1 MLETSALVTLYG
13 GQFILSTH
21 LIKSNYVLF
30 TVTVELC
37 WPLVWQ
43 NKIDITVFMIFI
55 SLILF
60 GDFCQKCF
68 INMLGPHQ
76 LEIVNNKN
84 QAIAMKWKQS
94 YFWSFL
100 LIDTLKPGHKSVLKT
115 PSSQRTKNECPY
127 NYENISMLLSGQNV
141 RICMGI
147 NSSTLN
153 LNI

>member
-43 NKIDITVFMIFI
+43 NKKDITVFMIFI

-60 GDFCQKCF
+60 GDFC
-68 INMLGPHQ
+68 
-76 LEIVNNKN
+76 
-84 QAIAMKWKQS
+84 
-94 YFWSFL
+94 
-100 LIDTLKPGHKSVLKT
+100 
-115 PSSQRTKNECPY
+115 
-127 NYENISMLLSGQNV
+127 
-141 RICMGI
+141 
-147 NSSTLN
+147 
-153 LNI
+153 